1 MNSLQNGGNNQ
12 QTFVGFT
19 NYTMT
24 EAFEA
29 FRYHN
34 IPGHQNCHRASD
46 DLRTHKLLKTTFIMY
61 KIVKVFL
68 GTHPLAFPN
77 R

>member
-1 MNSLQNGGNNQ
+1 MLKSMNSLQNGGNNQ

-34 IPGHQNCHRASD
+34 IPGI
-46 DLRTHKLLKTTFIMY
+46 RTVTGVVTTSKLTNL
-61 KIVKVFL
+61 
-68 GTHPLAFPN
+68 
-77 R
+77 